1 MDDYGESGKS
11 LHDATGIPFI
21 LIDTC
26 EKPLKW
32 NEAAKNLFPKIAK
45 FNEHIISNVTPEE
58 ALRFRYLIADRV
70 SFFTF
75 DFPVLKN
82 GESGTWIRLIRNRLA
97 NGNYLAVFA
106 DITDA
111 KRKEFR
117 LKEEKESAEKA
128 SISRSQFMANISH
141 EIRTPIQTIIGMM
154 ELLVDTKLDEEQT
167 EYVRQVRFSADVMLT
182 LINDVLDFSKVE
194 AGQLKIENIEFD
206 LSDVIE
212 RSVDLVS
219 MEAHKKGIEICIDI
233 SPNLPAIVK
242 SDPGRLQQVLLN
254 LVKNSVKFTS
264 KGYILVTASPV
275 MTGREQGN
283 TIRFEVSDTGIG
295 IQGDAQK
302 KLFTQFFQA
311 DASTTRKYGGTG
323 LGLAISRNIVELM
336 GGTIGVK
343 NNEPH
348 GATFWFEIPL
358 LRVQEQPAPALLPLE
373 TKTRFLI
380 VDDNEL
386 TLSLLYTML
395 NSLGYSDITGA
406 TSGKIALDALRSART
421 VTEPFDIVLIDMIMP
436 EMDGWRLAAEIN
448 KNREINQA
456 QLYLMVPEG
465 SFGADA
471 KMKLLEWFNGYL
483 YKPIKRRK
491 LVELL
496 RERRQTSI
504 DLEIVEELESPDGE
518 PLRETNETAQ
528 ESAITGT
535 ISGRGASG
543 TATSDMSG
551 AHASGMSGAHASASS
566 GAQVP
571 QAENEMDAH
580 TSGDAQEQPA
590 KGLVVLIAEDHPV
603 NRKLLKIFLEKAGA
617 TVITAEDGQEAT
629 EKMGSAPI
637 DLIFMDIQM
646 PRLNGYEATSWIRK
660 RGYTLPVIACTAS
673 AQENEKEQCLLF
685 GMTDILPKPYKKQ
698 EVIDIMLKYTR
709 KKTEVTME
717 NPDMSVFDNQS
728 FFDIMMGDTDTAK
741 ILMGEFLEQTEAHLE
756 ILEEDIETGLYEDA
770 GKTAHMIKGSALNIT
785 AKRLA
790 DASLV
795 IEKNALTYTKEQLE
809 AALARMRDELVTLR
823 ARLVEEGYNR

>member
-1 MDDYGESGKS
+1 
-11 LHDATGIPFI
+11 
-21 LIDTC
+21 
-26 EKPLKW
+26 
-32 NEAAKNLFPKIAK
+32 
-45 FNEHIISNVTPEE
+45 
-58 ALRFRYLIADRV
+58 
-70 SFFTF
+70 
-75 DFPVLKN
+75 
-82 GESGTWIRLIRNRLA
+82 
-97 NGNYLAVFA
+97 
-106 DITDA
+106 
-111 KRKEFR
+111 
-117 LKEEKESAEKA
+117 
-128 SISRSQFMANISH
+128 
-141 EIRTPIQTIIGMM
+141 MM

-233 SPNLPAIVK
+233 SPSLPAIAK

-254 LVKNSVKFTS
+254 LVKNSVKFTA
-264 KGYILVTASPV
+264 KGYILVTARPV

-358 LRVQEQPAPALLPLE
+358 LRVREQSAPALLPLE

-406 TSGKIALDALRSART
+406 TSGKIALEALRSART

-496 RERRQTSI
+496 KERKQTSI
-504 DLEIVEELESPDGE
+504 DLEIVEELDSPEGE
-518 PLRETNETAQ
+518 NENAVNALLP
-528 ESAITGT
+528 ESAPGTTDRTG
-535 ISGRGASG
+535 SQ
-543 TATSDMSG
+543 
-551 AHASGMSGAHASASS
+551 
-566 GAQVP
+566 GAQGSQDTPGTLEPV
-571 QAENEMDAH
+571 
-580 TSGDAQEQPA
+580 AQIAQDLSA

-629 EKMGSAPI
+629 ERMGSGPI

-660 RGYTLPVIACTAS
+660 QGYTLPIVACTAS

-698 EVIDIMLKYTR
+698 EVIDILLKYTR
-709 KKTEVTME
+709 KNAEGAME
-717 NPDMSVFDNQS
+717 KADESVFDNQS

-741 ILMGEFLEQTEAHLE
+741 ILMKEFLEQTESHLA
-756 ILEEDIETGLYEDA
+756 ILEEDIATGLFEDA

-795 IEKNALTYTKEQLE
+795 IEKNALVYTKEQLD
-809 AALARMRDELVTLR
+809 AALARIRDELTALR
-823 ARLVEEGYNR
+823 TRLTDEGYAL

>member
-1 MDDYGESGKS
+1 MDDNGASGKAF
-11 LHDATGIPFI
+11 HEATGIPFI
-21 LIDTC
+21 LLNAN
-26 EKPLKW
+26 EKPIDW
-32 NEAAKNLFPKIAK
+32 NDAAKNLFPEITKC
-45 FNEHIISNVTPEE
+45 NEHILANVTAEE

-75 DFPVLKN
+75 DFPLRKN
-82 GESGTWIRLIRNRLA
+82 GENGTWIRLIRNRLA
-97 NGNYLAVFA
+97 DGNYLSVFA
-106 DITDA
+106 DISDA

-117 LKEEKESAEKA
+117 LVEEKESAEKA

-233 SPNLPAIVK
+233 SPSLPAIVR

-254 LVKNSVKFTS
+254 LVKNSVKFTA
-264 KGYILVTASPV
+264 KGYILVTARPV
-275 MTGREQGN
+275 ITGREQGN

-348 GATFWFEIPL
+348 GANFWFEIPL
-358 LRVQEQPAPALLPLE
+358 LRVREQPTPALLPLE

-496 RERRQTSI
+496 KERKQTSI

-518 PLRETNETAQ
+518 PLRELTETAQ
-528 ESAITGT
+528 PTEEEQLPELKET
-535 ISGRGASG
+535 IAAEGPA
-543 TATSDMSG
+543 
-551 AHASGMSGAHASASS
+551 
-566 GAQVP
+566 P
-571 QAENEMDAH
+571 QGENDP
-580 TSGDAQEQPA
+580 EQSA

-646 PRLNGYEATSWIRK
+646 PRVNGYEATSWIRK
-660 RGYTLPVIACTAS
+660 QGYTLPIIACTAS

-709 KKTEVTME
+709 KKTESEME
-717 NPDMSVFDNQS
+717 SPDLSVFDNQS

-741 ILMGEFLEQTEAHLE
+741 ILMEEFLEQTESHLS
-756 ILEEDIETGLYEDA
+756 ILEEDIATGLFEDA

-790 DASLV
+790 DASRV
-795 IEKNALTYTKEQLE
+795 IEKNALAFTKNQLE
-809 AALARMRDELVTLR
+809 AALARMRDELATLR
-823 ARLVEEGYNR
+823 ARLTEEGYY